1 LAHWWRTPPRGPFLF
16 FLSPSADA
24 LASPFCSLERGPVSV
39 SPLPYRITR
48 SSLID
53 RRRREILAAPP
64 SFSTRAQKF
73 AVLERLARGIRR
85 GMVQLWRCLDCLPEL
100 NRTRRKTRI
109 LRFSLRK
116 ARSPPG
122 DPTNHAGSSGSWPQT
137 HRPRP
142 DRWSSAPV
150 TSPPM
155 VEVTHGLGNSVV
167 QTPSSAPAAV
177 NCGLGPGALGYISA
191 SRRDY

>member
-1 LAHWWRTPPRGPFLF
+1 VPQPRIRPISSFLPSRAAQLLF
-16 FLSPSADA
+16 STREPTGQLSSARA
-24 LASPFCSLERGPVSV
+24 AQLPCSTAGWGHAV

-64 SFSTRAQKF
+64 SFSTRAQKS

-142 DRWSSAPV
+142 GHKTTGALVASS
-150 TSPPM
+150 SPPIEEHAENSPRKT
-155 VEVTHGLGNSVV
+155 VSTPRRLLGRN
-167 QTPSSAPAAV
+167 
-177 NCGLGPGALGYISA
+177 
-191 SRRDY
+191 